1 MVRDFFWD
9 DEFRPKFDPMLIHS
23 ETLEKSHTTGTMVV
37 QWVRKVTNFLLKH
50 CRGPTPLL
58 AYNRLLLAIC
68 SFRSSA
74 VTESTLLAAG
84 YGSVKEHFT
93 VWRRYRLMIYIPL
106 WYFYI
111 LRFVFPDSF
120 NCKTTTPYAPL
131 SLFATFTLWA
141 LLINRIQFVYYS

>member
-1 MVRDFFWD
+1 MVIAAVDLYLRLILSVGFCQTGPPQYRSSTIFEDAIPEMVRDFFWD

-93 VWRRYRLMIYIPL
+93 V
-106 WYFYI
+106 
-111 LRFVFPDSF
+111 
-120 NCKTTTPYAPL
+120 
-131 SLFATFTLWA
+131 
-141 LLINRIQFVYYS
+141 